1 MFCVFCFKTHFEMCI
16 FRSVLAQLLAIR
28 KHEEQFKEDLKESE
42 SKTTEKEG
50 IKACDNDYRQQ

>member
-1 MFCVFCFKTHFEMCI
+1 MV
-16 FRSVLAQLLAIR
+16 QLLAIR

-50 IKACDNDYRQQ
+50 IKACDNEYRQQ